1 MNTPRRLTVLIVDD
15 HPLFREALRK
25 LLEGDPGIRVVG
37 DAADGRT
44 AIAMARKLRPD
55 VVLLD
60 LRMPELS
67 GLGVLREL
75 ATLTPAPRTLLLT
88 AEVCNAEVVQALEL
102 GARGVLLKNAAPE
115 LLFKSL
121 RAVMA
126 GEYWVGRER
135 VGDLIQNMRRRE
147 SGPADVPQPRSFGL
161 TPRELDI
168 ISAIAAGETNRDIAV
183 RFAIS
188 AKTVKYHLTN
198 AFAKLG
204 VSNRIELALF
214 AVQNRLDSTPDP
226 R

>member
-1 MNTPRRLTVLIVDD
+1 MDAATRTTVLIVDD
-15 HPLFREALRK
+15 HLLFREALRK
-25 LLEGDPGIRVVG
+25 LLDAHPAIRVVG
-37 DAADGRT
+37 EAADGR
-44 AIAMARKLRPD
+44 AAVALARKLRPD

-60 LRMPELS
+60 LCMPDMP
-67 GLGVLREL
+67 GLATLREL
-75 ATLTPAPRTLLLT
+75 SLLTPPPRTLLLT
-88 AEVCNAEVVQALEL
+88 AEVCDADVVEALEL
-102 GARGVLLKNAAPE
+102 GAHGVVMKHSACE
-115 LLFKSL
+115 LLFKSI

-147 SGPADVPQPRSFGL
+147 SPTTQAPQQRSFGL
-161 TPRELDI
+161 TPRELDV
-168 ISAIAAGETNRDIAV
+168 ISAVATGHTNRDIAE
-183 RFAIS
+183 RFSIS

-214 AVQNRLDSTPDP
+214 AVQNRLDSAPGP